1 MALWKRIPPNEVPF
15 SRLEVSRL
23 PMTGAAP
30 PGPLSELR
38 LIPIGWSGSAFLVS
52 PPGPNH
58 LG

>member
-1 MALWKRIPPNEVPF
+1 MEAHPSKRSAVQQAGGEPAADA
-15 SRLEVSRL
+15 
-23 PMTGAAP
+23 GAAP